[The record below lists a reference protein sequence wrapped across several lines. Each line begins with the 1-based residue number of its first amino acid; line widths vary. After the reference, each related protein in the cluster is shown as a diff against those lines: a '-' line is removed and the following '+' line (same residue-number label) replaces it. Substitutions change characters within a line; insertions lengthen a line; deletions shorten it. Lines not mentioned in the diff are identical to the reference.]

1 MGLAQAKEE
10 VKLDD
15 WMSEVTLNELSS
27 TALEIAEIIGIE
39 PTLKLIKRFG
49 GDMLYLPKEETIF
62 RSIRDKRIKAEF
74 NGSNY
79 KELAQ
84 KYKITVAWVRE
95 ILADTP
101 HPDQMSIFDV
111 QE

>member
-1 MGLAQAKEE
+1 MQ
-10 VKLDD
+10 
-15 WMSEVTLNELSS
+15 EVTLKELSS

-39 PTLKLIKRFG
+39 ATLKLIKKFG

-62 RSIRDKRIKAEF
+62 RSIRDKRIKAEY
-74 NGSNY
+74 NGANY

-84 KYKITVAWVRE
+84 KYNITVSWVRE

-101 HPDQMSIFDV
+101 HPDQMNIFDIA
-111 QE
+111 E